1 MYKNKTW
8 SVRYEQNQIPYT
20 EEVTSTFEVL
30 DLVNRA
36 PEGLWKEVQNIVQKA
51 ENKTMPKGEKNASK
65 KKCGCLRR
73 SYK

>member
-36 PEGLWKEVQNIVQKA
+36 PEGLWKEVQNIEQKA
-51 ENKTMPKGEKNASK
+51 VNKTMPKGGKNAR

-73 SYK
+73 PYK